1 MAQPRRSTGRRPG
14 PTQTRAAILAAAE
27 AAFVEEGYA
36 GATIR
41 GVARAAGVDQAL
53 VLHYF
58 ESKDGLFAAALRTNP
73 PLHGLVEVV
82 GQGDIHDLGE
92 RLVRRYLRLWEDP
105 ETSTRLLAIFRAASM
120 SASAS
125 AMVAEFIGEEVMAP
139 LAEGIG
145 SENAKVRATL
155 AGSHLFG
162 TSAARYVLRV
172 EPLASLSGECL
183 VAILG
188 PVIQHYLTGDLDHAQ
203 ISSPTARV
211 GEG

>member
-14 PTQTRAAILAAAE
+14 PTQTREAILAAAQT
-27 AAFVEEGYA
+27 AFVEEGYA

-73 PLHGLVEVV
+73 PLHRLVEVV
-82 GQGDIHDLGE
+82 GQGDIDNLGE
-92 RLVRRYLRLWEDP
+92 RLVRRYLELWEDP

-120 SASAS
+120 SASAG
-125 AMVAEFIGEEVMAP
+125 AMVAEFIGEQVMSP
-139 LAEGIG
+139 LARGID
-145 SENAKVRATL
+145 SENAEVRATL

-162 TSAARYVLRV
+162 TAAARYVLHV
-172 EPLASLSGECL
+172 EPLASLDGDTL
-183 VAILG
+183 VAIMG
-188 PVIQHYLTGDLDHAQ
+188 PVIQHYLTGELGAAP
-203 ISSPTARV
+203 INPASATMP
-211 GEG
+211 GW

>member
-14 PTQTRAAILAAAE
+14 PTQTREAILAAAE

-73 PLHGLVEVV
+73 PLHRLVEVV
-82 GQGDIHDLGE
+82 GHGDIHDLGE
-92 RLVRRYLRLWEDP
+92 RLVRCYLRLWEDP

-125 AMVAEFIGEEVMAP
+125 AMVAEFIGEVMAP

-145 SENAKVRATL
+145 SENAKVRAAL

-172 EPLASLSGECL
+172 EPLASLAGECL

-203 ISSPTARV
+203 ISPPTARV

>member
-14 PTQTRAAILAAAE
+14 PTQTREAILAAAA

-73 PLHGLVEVV
+73 PLRALAEVA
-82 GQGDIHDLGE
+82 GQGDVHDLGE
-92 RLVRRYLRLWEDP
+92 RLVRRYLELWEDP
-105 ETSTRLLAIFRAASM
+105 VTSTRLLAIFRAASM

-125 AMVAEFIGEEVMAP
+125 AMV
-139 LAEGIG
+139 AEGIG

-172 EPLASLSGECL
+172 EPLASLDGDTL
-183 VAILG
+183 VAIMG
-188 PVIQHYLTGDLDHAQ
+188 PVIQHYLTGELSAAP
-203 ISSPTARV
+203 IIPASATPP
-211 GEG
+211 GW